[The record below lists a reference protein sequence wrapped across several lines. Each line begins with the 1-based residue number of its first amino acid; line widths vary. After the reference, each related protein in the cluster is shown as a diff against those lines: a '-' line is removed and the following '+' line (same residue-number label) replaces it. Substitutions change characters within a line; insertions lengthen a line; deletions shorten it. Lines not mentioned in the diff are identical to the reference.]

1 MSLKATVTYFFERA
15 SPIDSDFFVKKLFTL
30 HISSSI
36 EPILLTSRK
45 EAQVV
50 WCYFKKS
57 YSVSKSVRVVLL
69 LAVYMY
75 MQVRTQVYMYVSTYV
90 YVYNVS
96 CVHWRSNADTR
107 KNTWI
112 AWVEI
117 LLAREWGYFDFR
129 TGFMFRFSYFFSTSL
144 VDGKLLAVRQMCP
157 KYTPLPICTVKERLG
172 LLARIAGRSFLFV
185 SIRVSIRTYR
195 AIRATHESRTR
206 DILPWRGR
214 NLTSNTLLDFT
225 VFQVSIDYSLS
236 SSFAPHLSGFEIKSK
251 SFEFAIQRSQNRG
264 VNVDRN

>member
-69 LAVYMY
+69 LAVYIY

-96 CVHWRSNADTR
+96 YVHECRHA
-107 KNTWI
+107 K
-112 AWVEI
+112 
-117 LLAREWGYFDFR
+117 
-129 TGFMFRFSYFFSTSL
+129 
-144 VDGKLLAVRQMCP
+144 
-157 KYTPLPICTVKERLG
+157 KYVN
-172 LLARIAGRSFLFV
+172 
-185 SIRVSIRTYR
+185 RVSGNS
-195 AIRATHESRTR
+195 ACTR
-206 DILPWRGR
+206 MRI
-214 NLTSNTLLDFT
+214 F
-225 VFQVSIDYSLS
+225 
-236 SSFAPHLSGFEIKSK
+236 
-251 SFEFAIQRSQNRG
+251 
-264 VNVDRN
+264 